1 MTETSAYVQRRSRI
15 LVVDDAESIRLLFQR
30 LLTAD
35 GHDVFGA
42 HDGEVALEAVS
53 QHQPDPILPDAAI
66 AGLGGLEV
74 CRRLKADAATRLT
87 PIVLVTGKA
96 GLNDRLKGLAAGAD
110 EILAKP
116 LNPPE

>member
-42 HDGEVALEAVS
+42 QDGEVALEAVS
-53 QHQPDPILPDAAI
+53 QRQPDLILLDLAMPMLD
-66 AGLGGLEV
+66 GVEG
-74 CRRLKADAATRLT
+74 CRRLKPAAPTRLT
-87 PIVLVTGKA
+87 PMGLVPGRA
-96 GLNDRLKGLAAGAD
+96 GLNDRLKGIEAGAD
-110 EILAKP
+110 EILEKP
-116 LNPPE
+116 V